1 MTNFQIAHHKQG
13 EYSNIEF
20 KEKVKYEKKIISG
33 LKRNT
38 KPFFRYL
45 KSKNKVKKTVK
56 ELVDSDGK
64 TGKSPVETA

>member
-38 KPFFRYL
+38 KPFFSIFNIQKQSEKDCKRV
-45 KSKNKVKKTVK
+45 S
-56 ELVDSDGK
+56 
-64 TGKSPVETA
+64 

>member
-1 MTNFQIAHHKQG
+1 MTNFQITHHKKG
-13 EYSNIEF
+13 VYSKLEF
-20 KEKVKYEKKIISG
+20 FKKSKIREKDNKG

-56 ELVDSDGK
+56 ELVDSDEK
-64 TGKSPVETA
+64 TGK